1 MLTLIDI
8 TTGAAPGPIPPIDSK
23 QIADAAKAAG
33 RLLAGLLGR
42 KGGGR

>member
-1 MLTLIDI
+1 MIDI
-8 TTGAAPGPIPPIDSK
+8 TSAAAPAPIPPIDSK

-42 KGGGR
+42 KGGGK